1 MNTAA
6 KTGNTPSRRLLT
18 LLSSA
23 LPMRKFQRTPT
34 ILQMEAAEC
43 GAASLAMIFAFY
55 GLWIPLEQIR
65 VACGVSRD
73 GSKASNI
80 LRAARRFGFT
90 GNGYRKEPASLNDL
104 VMPCIIHWN
113 LNHFVVLE
121 GINGQRAQI
130 NDPAFG
136 RRAGLI
142 SANLTRRSPASPSN

>member
-6 KTGNTPSRRLLT
+6 KTGNTPSRRLLA

-23 LPMRKFQRTPT
+23 LPTRKFKRTPT

-55 GLWIPLEQIR
+55 EPVDPARANPSGLRGIAGWQQSKQHPEGGAAIWIH
-65 VACGVSRD
+65 
-73 GSKASNI
+73 
-80 LRAARRFGFT
+80 

-136 RRAGLI
+136 RRRVDLN
-142 SANLTRRSPASPSN
+142 NLTRPSPVSPSS